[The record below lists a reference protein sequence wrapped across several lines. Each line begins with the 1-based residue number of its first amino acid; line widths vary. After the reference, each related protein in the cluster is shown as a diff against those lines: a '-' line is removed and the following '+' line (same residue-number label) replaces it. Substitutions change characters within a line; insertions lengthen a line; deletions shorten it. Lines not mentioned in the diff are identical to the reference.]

1 LAVDGECGEA
11 GDRSRTSCKRI
22 KTTQVNGFI
31 VYTRTRKTKF
41 TKLHEQEDENA
52 GLSNH
57 LEESKPTSGVTSGF
71 GGDMCRSSSV
81 GETNVSGSSCVKN
94 TLVESSSGKVVVIE
108 RLVTGGLAE
117 SPAVET
123 DSSSLVDVVIDDINF
138 VELLHE
144 AIPVEILSEGS
155 LDFEVK
161 RLGTK
166 VRTMGKSYSVSE
178 KKKHG
183 SFKRTAQIYK
193 SIVRMKKVNNLV
205 PENVEVLA
213 EPDFGREGLDEQSHS
228 VSLADKSILI
238 RSRPETVRDLFETGL
253 LDGLSVVY
261 MGTVKVGPFSFVL
274 YAFVTISLCLD
285 LKSELFMSQS
295 QAFPLRGII
304 RDGGI
309 LCSCSSCDWANV
321 ISTSKFEIHACKQYR
336 RASQY
341 ICFENGKS
349 LLDVLNISRNTPLH
363 ALEATILD
371 AVDYASKEKRFTCKR
386 CKGPFPFSSLGHRGF
401 LCKSC
406 SEVETSQASLAA
418 TRTST
423 SAPACITSPVKSRL
437 KITRKLVT
445 FILCTRCHKVSFL
458 LFRFTSYVQRKMIFF
473 GHHA

>member
-1 LAVDGECGEA
+1 MKEDLVPESNSSVWQSPVKRLAVDGECGEA

-261 MGTVKVGPFSFVL
+261 MGTVK
-274 YAFVTISLCLD
+274 
-285 LKSELFMSQS
+285 S

-386 CKGPFPFSSLGHRGF
+386 CKGGS
-401 LCKSC
+401 
-406 SEVETSQASLAA
+406 V
-418 TRTST
+418 
-423 SAPACITSPVKSRL
+423 SP
-437 KITRKLVT
+437 
-445 FILCTRCHKVSFL
+445 
-458 LFRFTSYVQRKMIFF
+458 
-473 GHHA
+473 